1 MRRLIHEIINL
12 KSRREVLRAEQD
24 DTMIRAD
31 HLSKEQRRQMEE
43 DRRHHINPGAAIDL
57 VDATIR
63 DDENRIRRT
72 H

>member
-12 KSRREVLRAEQD
+12 KSRREVLRAEEGDPQ
-24 DTMIRAD
+24 IRVD
-31 HLSKEQRRQMEE
+31 HLSSEQRRQMEE
-43 DRRHHINPGAAIDL
+43 DQRRHINPGAAIDL

-63 DDENRIRRT
+63 DDEKRIRRT